1 MLMSAD
7 DNRLAIE
14 QLQQGLV
21 QHRAGQ
27 LGLAASHYQRAAT
40 LDPNNPNAWHL
51 LGVTA
56 LQADNL
62 PLAVEHFGRCI
73 ETAPDFAEA
82 HNNLGVALRRMGQHE
97 DSIAAFRGAL
107 NARERYI
114 EAALNLG
121 LAHESA
127 GQPAQAER
135 AYGQALQ
142 WRPED
147 FNAASNLG
155 NLLRRVGRLDDALPW
170 LELARRLQP
179 DSAQANGNLALLLTD
194 LGRFREAVQLAQA
207 AAEIES
213 DKPEWWGALG
223 VAERLQ
229 RNIAPAIAALRKAV
243 DLSPDDEGSLS
254 ELSLAMG
261 EAGAID
267 ESRAILARFKPGGRH
282 AERMRWTMALSLPSV
297 YTSEA
302 QVDSERGRF
311 SRGLDEIAGKLE
323 LDTPT
328 QKQSAYEAVCGV
340 ATFLLHYQGRNNT
353 ELQNRFG
360 DLVTRVMA
368 ARAPRYMQPCGWR
381 ATAHGGRLRIG
392 IVSSHLMHHT
402 VSRYFRIL
410 LAGLDPAR
418 FDVRVW
424 YSGEMR
430 DASTDYI
437 AARVSEFEHV
447 NEDALATAARI
458 RVAELDVLV
467 YPEIGMDPRHNVL
480 GALRLAPVQCVL
492 YGHPITSGLQN
503 IDYFLSGKALEPH
516 DAAAHYREDLA
527 LLPGLG
533 ACPERPPAAGS
544 GAWLDRFS
552 SPALLLLCLQNHLKL
567 VPAFDQTLAQI
578 AAQTRARIGFFIR
591 DPVVG
596 QLFRTRI
603 EGVFSQWGLDPRL
616 SLVFVPSQS
625 YEAYLG
631 AIERATLVLDSPGF
645 SGGATSLDA
654 FSAGA
659 PVLTH
664 QGEMARGRQTAGML
678 EMMRIDGLTAKSDSE
693 YVAMAANLVGDPAA
707 RAAFRQTI
715 IERSHVLF
723 EHQSVISAF
732 SEFLQRAAEKAA
744 TD

>member
-1 MLMSAD
+1 MNSD
-7 DNRLAIE
+7 DSRVAIE
-14 QLQQGLV
+14 QLQQGIV

-40 LDPNNPNAWHL
+40 LDPKNPNAWHL

-56 LQADNL
+56 LQTDNL
-62 PLAVEHFGRCI
+62 PLAVEHFRRCI

-82 HNNLGVALRRMGQHE
+82 HNNLGVALRRMGRHE
-97 DSIAAFRGAL
+97 DSIAAFRSAL
-107 NARERYI
+107 NARDRYV
-114 EAALNLG
+114 EAAFNLG
-121 LAHESA
+121 LAYEST
-127 GQPAQAER
+127 GGEAQAER

-147 FNAASNLG
+147 FNATNNLG
-155 NLLRRVGRLDDALPW
+155 NLLRRSGRFNDALPW
-170 LELARRLQP
+170 LESARRLQP
-179 DSAQANGNLALLLTD
+179 NSAQANGNLALLLTD

-207 AAEIES
+207 AAEIEPDRS
-213 DKPEWWGALG
+213 EWWGALG

-243 DLSPDDEGSLS
+243 ELSPDDDGSLS
-254 ELSLAMG
+254 ELGLALA

-267 ESRAILARFKPGGRH
+267 ESRAILSRFKPGSRH
-282 AERMRWTMALSLPSV
+282 AERMRWTMALALPSI

-302 QVDSERGRF
+302 QVDSERERF
-311 SRGLDEIAGKLE
+311 SRGLDEIAATLE

-328 QKQSAYEAVCGV
+328 QKQHAYEAVCGV
-340 ATFLLHYQGRNNT
+340 ATFLLHYQWRDNT

-368 ARAPRYMQPCGWR
+368 ARAPQYMQPCTWR
-381 ATAHGGRLRIG
+381 TGAHGGRLRIG

-424 YSGEMR
+424 YSGEVR
-430 DASTDYI
+430 DSSTDYI
-437 AARVSEFEHV
+437 AARVSGFEHV
-447 NEDALATAARI
+447 NEDALVTAARI
-458 RVAELDVLV
+458 HAAELDVLV

-492 YGHPITSGLQN
+492 YGHPVTSGLQN
-503 IDYFLSGKALEPH
+503 IDHFLSGKALEPH
-516 DAAAHYREDLA
+516 DAAAHYREALV

-544 GAWLDRFS
+544 GASLDQFS
-552 SPALLLLCLQNHLKL
+552 SPAPLLLCLQNHLKL

-603 EGVFSQWGLDPRL
+603 EGMFSQWGLDPTL
-616 SLVFVPSQS
+616 SLVFLPSQP

-631 AIERATLVLDSPGF
+631 AIERATLVLDSPDF

-654 FSAGA
+654 FGAGA
-659 PVLTH
+659 PVLTY
-664 QGEMARGRQTAGML
+664 QGDMARGRQTSGML
-678 EMMRIDGLTAKSDSE
+678 AMMEIDGLTAKGDSE
-693 YVAMAANLVGDPAA
+693 YVNKAANLVGDPAA
-707 RAAFRQTI
+707 RAAFRQRI

-723 EHQSVISAF
+723 EHHSVISAF
-732 SEFLQRAAEKAA
+732 ATFLQRSVENAAIG
-744 TD
+744 